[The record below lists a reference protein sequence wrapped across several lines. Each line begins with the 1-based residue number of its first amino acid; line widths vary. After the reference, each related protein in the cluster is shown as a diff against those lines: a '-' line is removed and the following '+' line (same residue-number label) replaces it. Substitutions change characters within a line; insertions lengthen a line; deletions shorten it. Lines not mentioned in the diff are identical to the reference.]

1 VSGGEYRV
9 TVRGAG
15 RIELAAFGLAD
26 AEHQV
31 EKELAEIWPGSTAEV
46 TDIARTDERSRI
58 VEEFAVRYRVRGTEI
73 VAASGEPAARAV
85 ALRSLRDRFAG
96 TRFAAV
102 AWDVAEARRE
112 K

>member
-1 VSGGEYRV
+1 MTGGEYRV

-15 RIELAAFGLAD
+15 QVELAAFGVAD

-31 EKELAEIWPGSTAEV
+31 EKELLDLWPGCVAEV
-46 TDIARTDERSRI
+46 VDIARTDERSRI
-58 VEEFAVRYRVRGTEI
+58 VEEFAVRYRVRGTES

-85 ALRSLRDRFAG
+85 VLRSLRERFAG

-102 AWDVAEARRE
+102 AWDVAEAVPGA
-112 K
+112 